1 MNEGAVSETV
11 EVGVSGDKTLLRLK
25 PGCDKAL
32 LDAEGARNIGEALA
46 RCSYEARFGVNTVP
60 DGHSALTKVKVERAV
75 TRVNNIIRSMTE
87 QHKPRILI
95 AQNVVD
101 EVLKEFL

>member
-1 MNEGAVSETV
+1 MNEQLATTITVAEHKGAV
-11 EVGVSGDKTLLRLK
+11 LLGTPER
-25 PGCDKAL
+25 PIAAL
-32 LDAEGARNIGEALA
+32 DPEAARQVGEALA
-46 RCSYEARFGVNTVP
+46 RCSYKAKFGVDALP
-60 DGHSALTKVKVERAV
+60 ADHSALTKAKHEKAV
-75 TRVNNIIRSMTE
+75 NRVSNIIRSMTE